1 MNGNAPDWG
10 GGSRFYLPNEDA
22 AVVCA
27 AVELFGNRP
36 RRPVFVGGSG
46 MTLLEAAGALPR
58 LETATF
64 VDVAD
69 FQFEY
74 FRLLLRALDRAAS
87 PDMLRSWFGRIV
99 YPELHHHHLLRGR
112 EYSLQHVL
120 AALRDIFGIRFLFD
134 QDAFDRARSVTGR
147 TAAVRTDI
155 ASYLARTRIRHDFIY
170 LSNVP
175 DYLDETALKTL
186 FAACR
191 VHKAP
196 VYLLLTSACP
206 DPGVA
211 QWGWEEAGFVTHPDT
226 PRLNSINRGLG
237 SPELRTGWNRPGTIH
252 LLVQSHQRRHTI

>member
-1 MNGNAPDWG
+1 MSPDWG

-27 AVELFGNRP
+27 ALELFGNRP

-46 MTLLEAAGALPR
+46 MTLLEAAGRLPR

-74 FRLLLRALDRAAS
+74 FRLLLRALEGAGSPAA
-87 PDMLRSWFGRIV
+87 LRSWFGRAV
-99 YPELHHHHLLRGR
+99 YPDLHRHHLLRGR
-112 EYSLQHVL
+112 AYSLRQVL
-120 AALRDIFGIRFLFD
+120 AALGDIFGLRFLFD
-134 QDAFDRARSVTGR
+134 QEAFDRARSVAGR
-147 TAAVRTDI
+147 TAAVRGDI
-155 ASYLARTRIRHDFIY
+155 GSYLATTRTRHDFVH

-175 DYLDETALKTL
+175 DYLGETALATL

-191 VHKAP
+191 AHKAP

-206 DPGVA
+206 DPGAA
-211 QWGWEEAGFVTHPDT
+211 QRAWADAGFVSHPAA
-226 PRLNSINRGLG
+226 PRLDGGNRGLG
-237 SPELRTGWNRPGTIH
+237 SRTLRTTWNRPGTIH
-252 LLVQSHQRRHTI
+252 LLVQPRQRRLPA